1 MQARLT
7 LSMAL
12 SALLLSACSSSSNSP
27 RAVATAPAT
36 NDSGSAVNGVITAR
50 FNPSAGVIPLPN
62 NLLLSGTR
70 DLTLN
75 IPLGTAN
82 PADFSNPQVALNSLD
97 GWSTTTPWTFSFSAA
112 PNPATVVPGQSVRM
126 FQVTLSGPGG
136 GTTGLTRELTAG
148 VDFVTAPVSTDS
160 TGRTFAIVPLKP
172 LAQLTS
178 YMVVVTDDVRDA
190 RGNDATPEQTYF
202 LTKRT
207 SALCSGGVS
216 TEPML
221 PTATACALEPLR
233 QLTNS
238 HLAVAA
244 AAGIP
249 SSEVVVSW
257 VATTQS
263 VTPVMQTVRAI
274 TQPGAATL
282 VPTGMNTSVAGLQ
295 PVADIYIGTLTV
307 PYYLTAPSAE
317 SPTAPLTGFWKAAP
331 GAYISALANAGLD
344 PTSTNITFANPIP
357 VATGNQTIPVIATV
371 PNENSGKLKPS
382 TGWPVVIFQHG
393 ITRNRSDALAISA
406 TLAAQGFAVIAI
418 DLPLHGLPA
427 SSPFNIENSP
437 FGPVANERTF
447 AVDYVNNSTGA
458 AGGDQVADPSGTHF
472 INLSSLLTSRDNV
485 RQGVADLFV
494 LAKTIPNID
503 FDGNGADFDG
513 SRIAFTGQS
522 LGSIV
527 GTQFV
532 ALEST
537 VNQAVLSVPGGGIAR
552 LLEAS
557 PTFGPRIRAG
567 LAASAGL
574 QPGTATYDSFF
585 GATQQAIDSADPI
598 NYAFAT
604 APKAILLHEVVG
616 NGADVLPDQVIPNAV
631 AGAPLSGTEPL
642 IRAMALSTLSST
654 TLSDNPVRGVVR
666 FVAGDHGSLLSPTA
680 SLLATMEMQGQMA
693 SFIASG
699 GKAVLVQNSSVIRAQ

>member
-97 GWSTTTPWTFSFSAA
+97 GWSTTTPWTFSFSVA

-126 FQVTLSGPGG
+126 FQVSLSGTGG

-172 LAQLTS
+172 LAERTA
-178 YMVVVTDDVRDA
+178 YMAIVTDDVRDV
-190 RGNDATPEQTYF
+190 RGNDATPDQTYF
-202 LTKRT
+202 LTKR
-207 SALCSGGVS
+207 SAPLCSGGVS

-249 SSEVVVSW
+249 SSEVVLSW

-263 VTPVMQTVRAI
+263 VTKVMDAVRLN
-274 TQPGAATL
+274 TQPGAVTL
-282 VPTGMNTSVAGLQ
+282 VPTGMNTSAAGLL
-295 PVADIYIGTLTV
+295 PIADIYIGTLSV
-307 PYYLTAPSAE
+307 PYYLSAPSAE
-317 SPTAPLTGFWKAAP
+317 NPTAPLTGFWKAAP
-331 GAYISALANAGLD
+331 GAYQAPYDAAGLD
-344 PTSTNITFANPIP
+344 PLSTNITYANPIP
-357 VATGNQTIPVIATV
+357 VPTGTQTIPVIATV
-371 PNENSGKLKPS
+371 PNDASGQVKPS
-382 TGWPVVIFQHG
+382 AGWPVVIFQHG

-406 TLAAQGFAVIAI
+406 TLAGQGFAVIAI

-427 SSPFNIENSP
+427 NSPFNIENTP

-447 AVDYVNNSTGA
+447 GLDFMHNDDGS
-458 AGGDQVADPSGTHF
+458 AGDDHVADPSGTYF

-503 FDGNGADFDG
+503 LDGNGADFDG

-532 ALEST
+532 ALEPT

-585 GATQQAIDSADPI
+585 GATQQVIDSADPV

-604 APKAILLHEVVG
+604 AQKSILLHEVVG
-616 NGADVLPDQVIPNAV
+616 NGTDVLPDQVIPNAV

-642 IRAMALSTLSST
+642 IRSMGLSTLTST
-654 TLSDNPVRGVVR
+654 TLSDTRVRGVVR
-666 FVAGDHGSLLSPTA
+666 FVAGDHGSLLSTEA
-680 SLLATMEMQGQMA
+680 SLLATREMQGQMA
-693 SFIASG
+693 SFLASG
-699 GKAVLVQNSSVIRAQ
+699 GTAVLIQNTAVIRTQ

>member
-50 FNPSAGVIPLPN
+50 FNPSAGVVPLPN

-75 IPLGTAN
+75 IPLGTGN
-82 PADFSNPQVALNSLD
+82 PADFSNPQVALNTLD
-97 GWSTTTPWTFSFSAA
+97 GWSTTTPWTFAFSAA
-112 PNPATVVPGQSVRM
+112 PNPATVIPGQSVRM
-126 FQVTLSGPGG
+126 FQVTLTGPGG
-136 GTTGLTRELTAG
+136 GTNGLTRELVAG
-148 VDFVTAPVSTDS
+148 VDFVTAPVSSDT
-160 TGRTFAIVPLKP
+160 TGRTFAVVPLKP
-172 LAQLTS
+172 LAQMTS
-178 YMVVVTDDVRDA
+178 YMVVVTDNVRDA

-207 SALCSGGVS
+207 AALCSGGVS

-249 SSEVVVSW
+249 RDEVVVSW

-282 VPTGMNTSVAGLQ
+282 VPTGMTTAAAGLP

-307 PYYLTAPSAE
+307 PYYLSAPSAE
-317 SPTAPLTGFWKAAP
+317 NPTAPLNGFWKAAP

-357 VATGNQTIPVIATV
+357 VATGSQTIPVIATV
-371 PNENSGKLKPS
+371 PNAASNQFKPS

-393 ITRNRSDALAISA
+393 ITRNRSDALAIAA
-406 TLAAQGFAVIAI
+406 TLAGQGFAVIAI

-437 FGPVANERTF
+437 FGPAANERTF

-458 AGGDQVADPSGTHF
+458 AGPDGNADDSGTHF

-494 LAKTIPNID
+494 LAKTIPSID

-532 ALEST
+532 ALEPT

-574 QPGTATYDSFF
+574 QPGTPNYDSFF
-585 GATQQAIDSADPI
+585 GATQQAIDSADPV

-604 APKAILLHEVVG
+604 LQKSILLHEVVG
-616 NGADVLPDQVIPNAV
+616 NGTDVLPDQVIPNAV

-642 IRAMALSTLSST
+642 IRAFGLSTLTST
-654 TLSDNPVRGVVR
+654 TLSDTRVRGVVR

-693 SFIASG
+693 SFLASG
-699 GKAVLVQNSSVIRAQ
+699 GTAVLIQNSSVIRTQ